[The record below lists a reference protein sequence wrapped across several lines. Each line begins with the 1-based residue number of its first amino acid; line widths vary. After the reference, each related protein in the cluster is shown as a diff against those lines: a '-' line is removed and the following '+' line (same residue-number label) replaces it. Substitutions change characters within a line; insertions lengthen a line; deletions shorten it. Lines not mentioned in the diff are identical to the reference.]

1 MTDKRE
7 RPRLWRG
14 RSRAGPGLGRA
25 IARRFGAAGHSVALI
40 SRDGEKLR
48 GLADSLAAEGV
59 AARAYPADVTDETG
73 LTSALNRAAEELG
86 RIGVLSYSPATFPNV
101 PGQVPGLKALG
112 FTSARDA
119 FEAAV
124 SG

>member
-1 MTDKRE
+1 AA
-7 RPRLWRG
+7 P
-14 RSRAGPGLGRA
+14 SVAGPLSRRSGAGPRHRPPLRRRRA
-25 IARRFGAAGHSVALI
+25 PRRPDLPRRREAEGA
-40 SRDGEKLR
+40 R
-48 GLADSLAAEGV
+48 GLLAAEGV
-59 AARAYPADVTDETG
+59 AARAYPADVTDEKG

-86 RIGVLSYSPATFPNV
+86 RIGVLSYSPAPTFPNV

-112 FTSARDA
+112 FPSARDA